1 VVPRCFSVAMALAV
15 LAPAV
20 ATVADAFEVGAAG
33 DLCNGTCELKLC
45 LSGIDRPRLGPCSEG
60 ANAAPAVVVRMNGF
74 RVESPARSGPIR
86 PDLRLRL
93 RGVRATLT
101 CDNTSLAACQSRC
114 GTDADCAG
122 NGLLSR
128 CDNGHC
134 GATTACPGPGYYLG
148 TLSFENAEVV
158 TPSEPCSG
166 ICEFRLCLIGE
177 RLIPCAEGAAPDV
190 VVRAPSTRAER
201 RFGSL
206 VLKHGRRHLVL
217 TCYQSAGPCVRG
229 CTTDAHCFSGSR
241 CEEGYCK
248 ATALCKEAVTTT
260 TTTTTMDPLV
270 CPTTTSLG
278 APPCHANG
286 AGVCLNGQDC
296 VLTDSGFYAC
306 QGPERCGAAYF
317 YCGGQC
323 PFGQACDQRPV
334 PAGCGAIGCAC
345 QQMATKEGQ

>member
-1 VVPRCFSVAMALAV
+1 VAPRCMLVARVLAV

-20 ATVADAFEVGAAG
+20 ATAASAFEVRAGG
-33 DLCNGTCELKLC
+33 DLCNGTCELRLC
-45 LSGIDRPRLGPCSEG
+45 LSGFDRPGLQRCGESEG
-60 ANAAPAVVVRMNGF
+60 AAPGIVVRMNGF
-74 RVESPARSGPIR
+74 SVESPARSGPIR

-93 RGVRATLT
+93 RGVRAALT
-101 CDNTSLAACQSRC
+101 CDNSVLASCQSRC

-122 NGLLSR
+122 NGPLSR
-128 CDNGHC
+128 CTDGQC
-134 GATTACPGPGYYLG
+134 AATTACPGPGYYPG
-148 TLSFENAEVV
+148 ITSFENAEVT

-177 RLIPCAEGAAPDV
+177 RLIPCAEGAAPHV
-190 VVRAPSTRAER
+190 VVRAPLIPAER

-217 TCYQSAGPCVRG
+217 KCYQSLGPCLT
-229 CTTDAHCFSGSR
+229 CTTDSQCFSGSR

-248 ATALCKEAVTTT
+248 ATALCKSAATTT
-260 TTTTTMDPLV
+260 TTTTTIDPTV
-270 CPTTTSLG
+270 CPTTTSLA

-296 VLTDSGFYAC
+296 VLTDSGLYEC
-306 QGPERCGAAYF
+306 QGPERCGAAYN

-345 QQMATKEGQ
+345 R